1 VRKLY
6 LFSQRCGLK
15 EVLSEMSTSSSDAT
29 VLVVDDEQDVADAY
43 AVQLQIDYDTR
54 TAYGG
59 EDALSTVDGDVDV
72 VLLDRRMPDLA
83 GDEVLAKIRDR
94 GLDCSVIMVTAV
106 DPDFDIVE
114 MPFDDYICKPADRDD
129 LVNAIEKQLSVSEY
143 DDRLQE
149 YMEKSAKLELLKDE
163 KSTGELQNNDDIRQ
177 LAERVDELQSSLDD
191 TVSGFDDP
199 ADAFQDLV

>member
-1 VRKLY
+1 
-6 LFSQRCGLK
+6 
-15 EVLSEMSTSSSDAT
+15 MSTSSSDAT

-83 GDEVLAKIRDR
+83 GDEVLSEIRDR
-94 GLDCSVIMVTAV
+94 GLECSVIMVTAV

-129 LVNAIEKQLSVSEY
+129 LVDAIETQLSVSEY

-163 KSTGELQNNDDIRQ
+163 KSTGELQSNDEIRQ
-177 LAERVDELQSSLDD
+177 LAKRVDELESSLDD
-191 TVSGFDDP
+191 MVHDFDDP